1 MKDFF
6 KYLFAG
12 LIGTFIALGIIVIIV
27 VIAIAGITSE
37 GDTEEL
43 KDNSILHL
51 TFKDEISDRSS
62 VKPNLSAFSIEKKAG
77 LSETIKAIKNAE
89 KDEHIKGI
97 YLDLGMLSGGMAS
110 VEEIRTT
117 LLDFKKSGK
126 FIISSADYY
135 THKSYYLASVADS
148 VFMTP
153 QGEIQFTGLS
163 AQIMMYKNLL
173 EKIGIEPEIIRHGK
187 FKSAVEPF
195 MLEQISDANREQ
207 TSVFMNSLWNK
218 ILLGISLERNISVDS
233 LKMYADNLIIRSDK
247 AALSHK
253 FIDGLIYKDEILDKL
268 KTLSGI
274 KKKDKLNLI
283 SLSDYSKIPQTKDKE
298 FSKDKI
304 AVIYAIGEIQSG
316 KSKDETIGSETLSEA
331 LRKVR
336 EDSTIKAIVLR
347 INSPGGSALAS
358 EIIWRETLLMKNK
371 KPFIVSM
378 GDVAASGGYYIAVNA
393 DTIVAEP
400 NTITGSIGVFGLL
413 FNAEGLMKTV
423 GVNVSTVNTNSH
435 SDIGSPLRKMDTFE
449 RSVIQKGVED
459 IYQTFINHVAEGR
472 KMTVAQVDSI
482 GQGRVWS
489 GENAKSIGL
498 IDVFG
503 GLDDAILIA
512 AGKAKLTNYRIVK
525 YPEKDKYTEMFEKLM
540 DDSEETAIQ
549 EKLGSAYI
557 YYKNLESVKNIN
569 GVQARLPF
577 FIDIK

>member
-163 AQIMMYKNLL
+163 AQIIMYKNLL

-449 RSVIQKGVED
+449 RSIIQKGVED

>member
-316 KSKDETIGSETLSEA
+316 KSKDETIGSETLSAA

-449 RSVIQKGVED
+449 RSIIQKGVED

>member
-62 VKPNLSAFSIEKKAG
+62 VKPKLSAFSIEKKAG

-316 KSKDETIGSETLSEA
+316 KSKDETIGSETLSAA

-449 RSVIQKGVED
+449 RSIIQKGVED